1 MQRTTNWLLALA
13 TAALPL
19 SAMPGLA
26 DHHEE
31 DAVIV
36 LVDDEGNE
44 VLRLGEGDEGSGLE
58 AVPRGRYLLKV
69 AEPGVY
75 ELSIGS
81 PTRLELKPHVEEA
94 EEQETEEEQQEVII
108 VEADDA
114 PALLDFDPDAGDQEV
129 RYVKIGEGEE
139 VEVQI
144 CIQGMPEAYG
154 LSVSITYDEDA
165 VSFVK
170 NSFRAGSLIPGM
182 IPLADSDVGK
192 VSVGGAN
199 FSKTLASGDGILG
212 TVRFVGADGF
222 SGEAVLKIGET
233 QFRTLAATE
242 EVEGESYAKIHIGAG
257 GEEEQ
262 DDGEQDDA
270 DEEDEEASDALA
282 GDDALEA
289 LKNDNACPACD
300 LTQAKLQRLNLSGAD
315 LSGANLHKA
324 NLINTNLSEAD
335 LSGADLTNAQ
345 IFQTNFTGANLTGA
359 DLSDTQVLSANFTDA
374 DLTDANLD
382 GARLRGTV
390 FNGATWPDGKV
401 CGAGSI
407 GKCK

>member
-19 SAMPGLA
+19 SAIPGLA

-44 VLRLGEGDEGSGLE
+44 VLRLGEGDEDSGVE
-58 AVPRGRYLLKV
+58 TVPRGRYLLKV

-81 PTRLELKPHVEEA
+81 PTRLELKPHVKEA

-108 VEADDA
+108 VESDDA
-114 PALLDFDPDAGDQEV
+114 PALLDFDLDAGDQEV

-144 CIQGMPEAYG
+144 CIYGMPEAYG
-154 LSVSITYDEDA
+154 LSVSITYDENA
-165 VSFVK
+165 VSFVE
-170 NSFRAGSLIPGM
+170 NSFKAGNFIPGM

-212 TVRFVGADGF
+212 SVRFAAVGGF
-222 SGEAVLKIGET
+222 SGEVTLKIGET

-242 EVEGESYAKIHIGAG
+242 EVEGESYAKIHISAG

-262 DDGEQDDA
+262 DA
-270 DEEDEEASDALA
+270 DEDDSDALA
-282 GDDALEA
+282 GDEALEA

-300 LTQAKLQRLNLSGAD
+300 LSQAKLQRLNLSGAD

-345 IFQTNFTGANLTGA
+345 ILQTNFTGANLTGA

-382 GARLRGTV
+382 GARLRGAN
-390 FNGATWPDGKV
+390 FNGATWPDGKL

-407 GKCK
+407 SKCK